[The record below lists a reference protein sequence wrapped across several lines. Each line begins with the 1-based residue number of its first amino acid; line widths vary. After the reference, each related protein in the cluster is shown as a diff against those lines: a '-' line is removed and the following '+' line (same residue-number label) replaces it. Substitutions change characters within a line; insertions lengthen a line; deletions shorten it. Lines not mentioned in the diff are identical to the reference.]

1 MITLRRARVWEGWHY
16 LCSIPA
22 DGWRAALCC
31 PSSLSHGWGYALDD
45 CDRGCWCYCY
55 YYHDEKYWWKRPSK
69 WNKQKKTWQ
78 QGTERLRGGRPVTG
92 FGLSHFPSSLSE
104 SQMRLGNRQP
114 WRYCVLNS
122 LEKMVKSCHVKGREG
137 RKLSF
142 GNENYKVDL
151 WMTKKGWT
159 KVLFKCHLYFGQC
172 QVTSGK
178 EDMSG
183 SRVNM

>member
-31 PSSLSHGWGYALDD
+31 PSSQSHGWGYALDE
-45 CDRGCWCYCY
+45 CDGGCWCYCY
-55 YYHDEKYWWKRPSK
+55 YYHDEKYWWQRPSK

-78 QGTERLRGGRPVTG
+78 QGTERLRGGKPATG
-92 FGLSHFPSSLSE
+92 FGLSHFPSLLFE

>member
-31 PSSLSHGWGYALDD
+31 PSSQSHGWGYALDE
-45 CDRGCWCYCY
+45 CDGGCWCYCY
-55 YYHDEKYWWKRPSK
+55 HYHDEKYWWQRPSK
-69 WNKQKKTWQ
+69 WTKKCQRPGSKGLSDCEVGSRWLDLGFHTSRVRYSSHKW
-78 QGTERLRGGRPVTG
+78 GWATVNPEDIVFWIPWKRWSKVVMLKGGRE
-92 FGLSHFPSSLSE
+92 E
-104 SQMRLGNRQP
+104 SFHLEMKIIRL
-114 WRYCVLNS
+114 
-122 LEKMVKSCHVKGREG
+122 
-137 RKLSF
+137 
-142 GNENYKVDL
+142 
-151 WMTKKGWT
+151 TKKGWT

-183 SRVNM
+183 SRENM